1 MQTNST
7 FQHNSNSQNWTYKF
21 PTSAKTKNIW
31 INKDQSSENEKRNC
45 ATRTKVRERNEK
57 ERTTQRKKMKG
68 SKKKIEGIKGMN
80 LDIGF
85 RVWVRRNYTTL
96 ERERW
101 RRVVVQRIKMRGIE

>member
-1 MQTNST
+1 
-7 FQHNSNSQNWTYKF
+7 
-21 PTSAKTKNIW
+21 
-31 INKDQSSENEKRNC
+31 
-45 ATRTKVRERNEK
+45 VRERNEK

-96 ERERW
+96 ERER
-101 RRVVVQRIKMRGIE
+101 

>member
-1 MQTNST
+1 
-7 FQHNSNSQNWTYKF
+7 
-21 PTSAKTKNIW
+21 
-31 INKDQSSENEKRNC
+31 
-45 ATRTKVRERNEK
+45 
-57 ERTTQRKKMKG
+57 MKG